1 MSTHR
6 TFPEVPIVRG
16 EVRAMAMQ
24 ITCAHCG
31 AVEFYAFQNGVKRK
45 PPIAARQAFQGR
57 GWSVGSGPRKDF
69 CPLHA
74 APASRREKDM
84 SGSIL
89 PKSSV
94 AGPSPVAI
102 CRVGAEMTQPKAE
115 PPRQMTREDR
125 QIIHAKLSD
134 VYDKGSYLTP
144 WTDARVAS
152 DLGVPRAWVSE
163 IRDLMFGPENSNP
176 AFDEFLTRVSDL
188 KMAIARLDENEKAI
202 ADALAVARRQREK
215 LLAEAEE
222 LRLLQKRIEK
232 ELGR

>member
-16 EVRAMAMQ
+16 DTRVMAME
-24 ITCAHCG
+24 IRCVVCG
-31 AVEFYAFQNGVKRK
+31 AVDYFPHQTGAKRK
-45 PPIAARQAFQGR
+45 PPVAAQQNFQAK
-57 GWSVGSGPRKDF
+57 GWSVGNGPRKDF

-74 APASRREKDM
+74 APSSRKEKDM
-84 SGSIL
+84 TGSIL
-89 PKSSV
+89 PNSSLPGSTSIP
-94 AGPSPVAI
+94 ATP
-102 CRVGAEMTQPKAE
+102 PKAE

-134 VYDKGSYLTP
+134 VYDKGAYLTP
-144 WTDARVAS
+144 WTDARVAA

-176 AFDEFLTRVSDL
+176 LYDEFLTRVTAFEKSVSALND
-188 KMAIARLDENEKAI
+188 NEKAI

-215 LLAEAEE
+215 LLTDAGE

>member
-16 EVRAMAMQ
+16 EARAMAMQ

-89 PKSSV
+89 PQSST
-94 AGPSPVAI
+94 PVPA
-102 CRVGAEMTQPKAE
+102 MPPKAD

-134 VYDKGSYLTP
+134 VYDKGGYLTP

-202 ADALAVARRQREK
+202 SDALAVARRQREK

>member
-1 MSTHR
+1 
-6 TFPEVPIVRG
+6 
-16 EVRAMAMQ
+16 
-24 ITCAHCG
+24 
-31 AVEFYAFQNGVKRK
+31 
-45 PPIAARQAFQGR
+45 
-57 GWSVGSGPRKDF
+57 
-69 CPLHA
+69 
-74 APASRREKDM
+74 M

-89 PKSSV
+89 PQSST
-94 AGPSPVAI
+94 PVPA
-102 CRVGAEMTQPKAE
+102 VPPKAE

-134 VYDKGSYLTP
+134 VYDKGSYVTP
-144 WTDARVAS
+144 WTDARVAA

-188 KMAIARLDENEKAI
+188 NMAMARLGENEKAI
-202 ADALAVARRQREK
+202 ADALSVAQRQREK
-215 LLAEAEE
+215 LLAEAGE

>member
-16 EVRAMAMQ
+16 EVRVMAMQ

-89 PKSSV
+89 PQSST
-94 AGPSPVAI
+94 PVPALP
-102 CRVGAEMTQPKAE
+102 PKADA
-115 PPRQMTREDR
+115 PRQMTREDR

-134 VYDKGSYLTP
+134 VYDNGKYLTP
-144 WTDARVAS
+144 WTDARVAA

-176 AFDEFLTRVSDL
+176 AFDEFLSAVAAFEKGLAALND
-188 KMAIARLDENEKAI
+188 NEKTI
-202 ADALAVARRQREK
+202 ADAIAVARRQREK
-215 LLAEAEE
+215 LLADAGE